1 MGRALLLICAGL
13 TIVFGI
19 VETNMQNRQTEGVMT
34 NVNYVND
41 MQARNLNNAAIDLAI
56 RKLEYDPSWR
66 NAGDPWDV
74 TLDNG
79 SSNVLIDDYGV
90 DTLRLTA
97 TSPMDNG
104 KNKVIVLIKKAKS
117 TIIPPIKSAL
127 GIYNSIF
134 TYTMTGNSNISGNDQ
149 SGLAANLPGV
159 IVPDQASKNEI
170 LNSTGGSADITGV
183 GGVPSISVDSTIN
196 FSDFSALTSDL
207 MNSPSATYLPGG
219 TYKGSLGSATD
230 PGIYVIDGTQVK
242 FTGGTPDGYGVLI
255 VNQTGDL
262 TVDNTDLSIA
272 GNFQFNG
279 LVIFENGWNFTATGT
294 TYINGSTV
302 TGSVNGN
309 ALNIKLSGTT
319 HINYNSNALSQ
330 YAQKAIDNANLLH
343 VYYKR
348 IQTYE

>member
-19 VETNMQNRQTEGVMT
+19 VETNMKNRETIGAT
-34 NVNYVND
+34 ANANYAKD

-56 RKLEYDPSWR
+56 QKLEYNPSWR
-66 NAGDPWDV
+66 TNGTPWDV

-79 SSNVLIDDYGV
+79 SSSVSVEDYGV

-97 TSPMDNG
+97 TSPMDS
-104 KNKVIVLIKKAKS
+104 KDKVIVLIKKAKS
-117 TIIPPIKSAL
+117 TKIPPIKSAL
-127 GIYNSIF
+127 GIYNTIF
-134 TYTMTGNSNISGNDQ
+134 TYTMTGTSDISGNDQ
-149 SGLAANLPGV
+149 SGLSANLPGV
-159 IVPDQASKNEI
+159 TVPDQNSKDEI
-170 LNSTGGSADITGV
+170 LNSTGGAAAIDGV
-183 GGVPSISVDSTIN
+183 GGPPSISVDPTLD
-196 FSDFSALTSDL
+196 FSDFADLANDL

-230 PGIYVIDGTQVK
+230 PGIFVVDGTQVK

-262 TVDNTDLSIA
+262 TVDNTDLSIS
-272 GNFQFNG
+272 GNFKFNG
-279 LVIFENGWNFTATGT
+279 LVLFENGWNFTSTGT

-302 TGSVNGN
+302 AGSDNGSS
-309 ALNIKLSGTT
+309 LDIKLSGTT
-319 HINYNSNALSQ
+319 HINYNSTALSQ

-348 IQTYE
+348 IGTYE